1 MYMTHYMELLSTT
14 TNLLIFMALP
24 VVLAETAAIT
34 ELVILFSKGT
44 SKKVRLIN
52 KASCYL
58 CAIVFIFIDLYILRE
73 VIMPLSANSGW
84 YGLVDKIAVIAFLL
98 GGVIMIILGIF
109 TMNAFAGIYGE
120 RGQKGIRIGL
130 LAAFLVVSHIAMIAG
145 MADPRIDPDYRA
157 MTEVKPIFS
166 QSVKDASRASGNQHM
181 HNHNH

>member
-1 MYMTHYMELLSTT
+1 
-14 TNLLIFMALP
+14 
-24 VVLAETAAIT
+24 
-34 ELVILFSKGT
+34 
-44 SKKVRLIN
+44 
-52 KASCYL
+52 
-58 CAIVFIFIDLYILRE
+58 
-73 VIMPLSANSGW
+73 
-84 YGLVDKIAVIAFLL
+84 
-98 GGVIMIILGIF
+98 MIILGIF

-166 QSVKDASRASGNQHM
+166 QSVKDASRTSGEQYM